1 MKIKDRPE
9 FKSKPE
15 PFVLNAGELA
25 ATAIQVMSKRNIGS
39 VILVD
44 DDRRVAGIVTER
56 DLLRRLLGERLDQ
69 QTTPL
74 SAIMTTEVRTAKLD
88 DEVVDWLRL
97 MSNERFRHLP
107 VVDNDGKLI
116 NVLSQGDFV
125 SYTWPQLIGN
135 VKEKAAE
142 TFRSPSAQIPIL
154 IGALMVYTL
163 VMVAIFKLI

>member
-15 PFVLNAGELA
+15 PFVLHAGELA
-25 ATAIQVMSKRNIGS
+25 ATAITVMSKRNIGS
-39 VILVD
+39 VIIVD

-56 DLLRRLLGERLDQ
+56 DMLRRVLGEHLDQ
-69 QTTPL
+69 QTTTL
-74 SAIMTTEVRTAKLD
+74 GSIMTTEVRTAKAD
-88 DEVVDWLRL
+88 DEIVDWMRL

-107 VVDNDGKLI
+107 VVDADGRLI

-125 SYTWPQLIGN
+125 SYTWPQLLGT

-142 TFRSPSAQIPIL
+142 TLRSPSAQIPIL

-163 VMVAIFKLI
+163 VMVVIFKLV

>member
-15 PFVLNAGELA
+15 PFVLHANELA
-25 ATAIQVMSKRNIGS
+25 ATAIQVMSKKNIGS
-39 VILVD
+39 VIIVD

-56 DLLRRLLGERLDQ
+56 DMLRRLLAEHLDQ

-74 SAIMTTEVRTAKLD
+74 SAIMTTEVRLAKLD
-88 DEVVDWLRL
+88 DEIVDWIRL

-107 VVDNDGKLI
+107 VVDANGRLI

-135 VKEKAAE
+135 VREKAAE
-142 TFRSPSAQIPIL
+142 TLGSPVAQIPIL
-154 IGALMVYTL
+154 IGALMIYTL
-163 VMVAIFKLI
+163 VMILIFRFV

>member
-9 FKSKPE
+9 FKNKPA
-15 PFVLNAGELA
+15 PFVMHAGELA
-25 ATAIQVMSKRNIGS
+25 ATAIQIMSKKNIGS
-39 VILVD
+39 VIIVD

-56 DLLRRLLGERLDQ
+56 DLLRRLLAERLDQ

-74 SAIMTTEVRTAKLD
+74 SSIMTPEVRTAKPD
-88 DEVVDWLRL
+88 DDIVDWLRL

-107 VVDNDGKLI
+107 VVDPEGRLI

-125 SYTWPQLIGN
+125 SYTWPQLLGS

-142 TFRSPSAQIPIL
+142 TLQSPMAQIPIL

-163 VMVAIFKLI
+163 VMIVIFKLV